1 MGSRILNYISAN
13 ADYLLIAKFLSATS
27 LGLYTLAYHMAVFPL
42 TQISTIITRVTFP
55 TFSTIQDDNARL
67 RVGYLKAI
75 KYTSLIT
82 FPMLAGLAVVAPE
95 FIPIVIGEKWMPMV
109 LPLQILCIAG
119 VLKSVGT
126 QVGTILLSKGRSDIQ
141 FKWNI
146 FATIVLPIA
155 ILVGVQHGITGVA
168 TAITVVGSFLFL
180 IIQKITNNLIDL
192 SFHDFFK
199 ALYPAAA
206 CSTILIVSMLAF
218 QRLSTFISLQDITS
232 LIGSMITGTMLYML
246 AIWIID
252 NNSLKEIM
260 VLFKQARGG

>member
-1 MGSRILNYISAN
+1 
-13 ADYLLIAKFLSATS
+13 
-27 LGLYTLAYHMAVFPL
+27 MAVFPL
-42 TQISTIITRVTFP
+42 TQISSIITRVTFP

-67 RVGYLKAI
+67 RAGYLKAI

-82 FPMLAGLAVVAPE
+82 FPMLAELAVIAPE

-126 QVGTILLSKGRSDIQ
+126 HVGTILLSKGRSDIQ

-146 FATIVLPIA
+146 FAAIVLPIA
-155 ILVGVQHGITGVA
+155 ILVGVQQGITGVA

-180 IIQKITNNLIDL
+180 IIQKIANRLIDL

-206 CSTILIVSMLAF
+206 GSTILIVSVLSF
-218 QRLSTFISLQDITS
+218 QRLSIFISLQDITS

-252 NNSLKEIM
+252 NNSFKEVGLLI
-260 VLFKQARGG
+260 KQARGK